1 MKNKNTLKVRG
12 KNINFDENGLAC
24 LGDIWK
30 AAGFSKNQKPN
41 DWLRLRS
48 TANFVDAVCEKVTGK
63 SRNWTKSE
71 IKSVLCVKRG
81 SGTFAD
87 VRLALAYAEYLNPK
101 LAIEVKEVFLR
112 YRGSD
117 PTLADEVLQKASAEA
132 NEWVAKRAMGRAI
145 RSEYT
150 DQLDR
155 RGVKTG
161 FQYGNCTNAT
171 YQGLFGST
179 AKQLKQAKGLAKN
192 DNLRDKMS
200 MSEIAFVA
208 AAEALSVERMTD
220 EDSLGYSEC
229 RQATLRAST
238 SIRDAIES
246 DRKNRQKRF
255 TR

>member
-1 MKNKNTLKVRG
+1 MSKEDVLVVRG
-12 KNINFDENGLAC
+12 KKIQFDENGLAC
-24 LGDIWK
+24 LGDIWR

-48 TANFVDAVCEKVTGK
+48 TANLVDAVCAKVTGK
-63 SRNWTKSE
+63 SRNFTKDE
-71 IKSVLCVKRG
+71 IKSVLRIKRG

-101 LAIEVKEVFLR
+101 LALEVKEIFLR
-112 YRGSD
+112 YKSAD
-117 PTLADEVLQKASAEA
+117 PTLADEVLDRASAEA
-132 NEWVAKRAMGRAI
+132 NEWVAKRALGRVI

-150 DQLDR
+150 KQLDQ
-155 RGVKTG
+155 RGVENG
-161 FQYGNCTNAT
+161 FHYANCTNAT
-171 YQGLFGST
+171 YLGLFDAT
-179 AKQLKQAKGLAKN
+179 AKQLKEARGLAKN

-220 EDSLGYSEC
+220 EDSLGYQEC
-229 RQATLRAST
+229 RKATLMAST
-238 SIRDAIES
+238 AIRGAIEA

-255 TR
+255 SR